1 VSTKEVVLQ
10 IASENSDGL
19 VAASPPV
26 SYAMTLKDI
35 PVGSDARPFSELS
48 SNPSQLAGQTL
59 VIRGRILSPPAS
71 RGDVQELV
79 ITDESGKRHSKL
91 RFLTSREL
99 AVQFD
104 EVVSEDQ
111 SKAVRVVCVV
121 GQAEADGTVPV
132 RVLRVDFLSN
142 RGDRVVRS
150 IPGEPSDDP
159 IAALNRDPAKFAGQ
173 NIELKGLA
181 VPTLVKPLPHDEFV
195 VLFPHLARP
204 RNLGFIT
211 AKGLAEK
218 IADEK
223 LTPNG
228 IYKVRLSVKVGDVPA
243 QGSGAILVT
252 VRKIEILD
260 TRGEKVIK
268 TIE

>member
-1 VSTKEVVLQ
+1 
-10 IASENSDGL
+10 
-19 VAASPPV
+19 
-26 SYAMTLKDI
+26 
-35 PVGSDARPFSELS
+35 
-48 SNPSQLAGQTL
+48 
-59 VIRGRILSPPAS
+59 
-71 RGDVQELV
+71 
-79 ITDESGKRHSKL
+79 
-91 RFLTSREL
+91 
-99 AVQFD
+99 
-104 EVVSEDQ
+104 
-111 SKAVRVVCVV
+111 VV